1 MSASMF
7 SLCKN
12 VNTIYVF
19 SDVVFLTK
27 SKTKQSE
34 KERSF
39 LLCKKENIVKKETL
53 CKKHW
58 WQSRFS

>member
-1 MSASMF
+1 MVAGTF
-7 SLCKN
+7 SQSEN
-12 VNTIYVF
+12 VNTIYVS

-39 LLCKKENIVKKETL
+39 LLCKKEDIVKKNIL
-53 CKKHW
+53 
-58 WQSRFS
+58 